1 MLACERSGLRRESRY
16 REETGRL
23 AAEIQKLR
31 QLLHASQDSE
41 ARVVGKAEA
50 MKVELEEIK
59 SRDEDPIVEQL
70 ENEVQQL
77 TERSQ
82 VAEANCEELAE
93 QLERM
98 RG

>member
-1 MLACERSGLRRESRY
+1 
-16 REETGRL
+16 
-23 AAEIQKLR
+23 
-31 QLLHASQDSE
+31 
-41 ARVVGKAEA
+41 

-77 TERSQ
+77 TERSE